1 MGPADA
7 TDVTDAT
14 DANDAGAVAP
24 VPWHLT
30 VIIYCA
36 AVQGWRSTH
45 PHRQGT
51 ASTTKKFVRMPRQ
64 KRHSDAAQKDLHKCD
79 KAASR

>member
-7 TDVTDAT
+7 TD
-14 DANDAGAVAP
+14 AGAVAP
-24 VPWHLT
+24 DHDYLL
-30 VIIYCA
+30 CRSSRL
-36 AVQGWRSTH
+36 AVNPPTPTRRGIH
-45 PHRQGT
+45 
-51 ASTTKKFVRMPRQ
+51 KEKFVRMPRQ

>member
-7 TDVTDAT
+7 TDAT
-14 DANDAGAVAP
+14 DADAGAVAP
-24 VPWHLT
+24 VPWRLT
-30 VIIYCA
+30 MIIYCA

-45 PHRQGT
+45 LHRHGA
-51 ASTTKKFVRMPRQ
+51 ASTAKKSVRVSRQ
-64 KRHSDAAQKDLHKCD
+64 KQESEAAQKDLYKCD